1 MTRGMAFVPAQLESF
16 FRKRLRRLGLIDDVA
31 HPQYM
36 KPLSTVVLSSTH
48 GSGYARNISSAVRQ
62 QLVAADLEAP
72 VVMSHGAV
80 HRMLCAKCRKVL
92 N

>member
-1 MTRGMAFVPAQLESF
+1 MTRGMAFVPAQLQSS

-48 GSGYARNISSAVRQ
+48 DTHGSGYARNISSAVRQ

-72 VVMSHGAV
+72 VVMSHPP
-80 HRMLCAKCRKVL
+80 LQCRESETWST
-92 N
+92 